1 MATISSG
8 NIWRQCTIDQSR
20 VSCLHSL
27 NPEQTMFTLASVA
40 SSLLQKLQA
49 KTPILLVTDIGSDPD
64 DILAL
69 LVLLA
74 SDLLKVEAIVTT
86 GGDTLNRARV
96 AARSFLRNDIF
107 CCFDN
112 ISTGLF
118 EISLRNIHRVFCNIV
133 MEL

>member
-8 NIWRQCTIDQSR
+8 NLWRQCTIDQSR
-20 VSCLHSL
+20 ISCLHSL

-96 AARSFLRNDIF
+96 AARSFLRNAI
-107 CCFDN
+107 
-112 ISTGLF
+112 L
-118 EISLRNIHRVFCNIV
+118 VF
-133 MEL
+133 

>member
-1 MATISSG
+1 
-8 NIWRQCTIDQSR
+8 
-20 VSCLHSL
+20 
-27 NPEQTMFTLASVA
+27 MFTLASVA

-96 AARSFLRNDIF
+96 AARSFCHFVVLIIF
-107 CCFDN
+107 VQVQINRKESRWLQVTGTRQEPPIVPDRCKPLVGFCIFVLT
-112 ISTGLF
+112 ISRIVPDRF
-118 EISLRNIHRVFCNIV
+118 VFICP
-133 MEL
+133 

>member
-1 MATISSG
+1 
-8 NIWRQCTIDQSR
+8 
-20 VSCLHSL
+20 
-27 NPEQTMFTLASVA
+27 MFTLASVA

-96 AARSFLRNDIF
+96 AARSFLRNAIL
-107 CCFDN
+107 
-112 ISTGLF
+112 LF
-118 EISLRNIHRVFCNIV
+118 
-133 MEL
+133 